1 MHNYYKTEHPVA
13 VDRRDRAFLAKQ
25 KVQAR
30 VEGRNMN
37 SMIQRD
43 AELNDANLR
52 LGFFDVYHVTAL
64 KNLHEPHGLRA
75 GKSNTWRLLG
85 QSHSIARLS

>member
-1 MHNYYKTEHPVA
+1 MKSLHNYYNTEHPVA
-13 VDRRDRAFLAKQ
+13 VDRRDRTFLAKQ

-43 AELNDANLR
+43 AELDDANLR
-52 LGFFDVYHVTAL
+52 LGFFDVYHRNSF
-64 KNLHEPHGLRA
+64 KEP
-75 GKSNTWRLLG
+75 
-85 QSHSIARLS
+85 ARTIFDPA

>member
-1 MHNYYKTEHPVA
+1 MKSLHNYYNTEHPVA

-43 AELNDANLR
+43 AELDDATFR
-52 LGFFDVYHVTAL
+52 
-64 KNLHEPHGLRA
+64 
-75 GKSNTWRLLG
+75 
-85 QSHSIARLS
+85 